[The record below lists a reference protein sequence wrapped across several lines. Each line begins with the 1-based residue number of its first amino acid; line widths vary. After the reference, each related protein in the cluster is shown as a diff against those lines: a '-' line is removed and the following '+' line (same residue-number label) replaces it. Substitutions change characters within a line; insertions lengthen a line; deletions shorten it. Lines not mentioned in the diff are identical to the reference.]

1 MAPVARY
8 PILWKKYTGTGKDD
22 YNNEIETWAPAV
34 RVLIYGI
41 NFPKSSE
48 PIREGGHNRLIV
60 DRVLLTPPSFACG
73 EKDRIELLNEPGHDY
88 EVVGV
93 QGKSDRNPFRWNPG
107 GNVNVRR
114 VDG

>member
-8 PILWKKYTGTGKDD
+8 SIVIQRYNGTEQDD
-22 YNNEIETWAPAV
+22 YGNETETWAAPVEA
-34 RVLIYGI
+34 RIYGV

-48 PIREGGHNRLIV
+48 PSQEGGHNRLIV
-60 DRVLLTPPSFACG
+60 DRVLLVPPSFVCD
-73 EKDRIELLNEPGHDY
+73 ERDRIQLSDGLY

-93 QGKSDRNPFRWNPG
+93 VEKADRNPFNWNPG
-107 GNVNVRR
+107 GHVNVRR